1 MIFKTLQGN
10 NGWIFMRYI
19 TILIFWLLV
28 ALGGLCIFPVSI
40 VFISIMLTG
49 VWRISSTLLCLY
61 LLLLLGLF
69 ISGKVRYSYHRLVDP
84 VKIPVKMSAGDH
96 YFEPKEKRSI
106 LYERWNRIVD
116 FVRSHLSGFLAR
128 HPHIEKGTS
137 VLSKLY
143 SRLMH
148 FFLVT
153 FTEKIL
159 LNMLFSPLEYLH
171 QKREKQFMEEN
182 PQFRADMPHNGIVI
196 CHSERVSLP
205 QFGFGSDQLVH
216 YFVER
221 QIPYRV
227 YNCSTIDDF
236 VSVIH
241 NDAVQVIWIFG
252 HGDRGGISLKDGYHS
267 YSKIPAAKFHKKIS
281 VYQLHCNGG
290 TDEPLSR
297 IIVDGWDFGEDHVRQ
312 AYENRAHVEQILA
325 EPDKFPGIWEP
336 VKGKYE

>member
-1 MIFKTLQGN
+1 MTLITSYRNKFSIFFYEIIIILVLYLVYEWYMILINSLVGFLGYVFQTLILYP
-10 NGWIFMRYI
+10 IFMLIIKLFLDIIFVLIYHCKPVKVPVRVSSADMYSNPQEKYLKI
-19 TILIFWLLV
+19 RNFCNKVGSYSSGLLAKYPYSEKIILILL
-28 ALGGLCIFPVSI
+28 
-40 VFISIMLTG
+40 T
-49 VWRISSTLLCLY
+49 
-61 LLLLLGLF
+61 
-69 ISGKVRYSYHRLVDP
+69 
-84 VKIPVKMSAGDH
+84 
-96 YFEPKEKRSI
+96 
-106 LYERWNRIVD
+106 
-116 FVRSHLSGFLAR
+116 
-128 HPHIEKGTS
+128 
-137 VLSKLY
+137 
-143 SRLMH
+143 
-148 FFLVT
+148 
-153 FTEKIL
+153 
-159 LNMLFSPLEYLH
+159 PLEYLH